1 MILHTLTAT
10 FGCLNNST
18 LELQEGLNLIQA
30 PNESGKSTW
39 LAFLR
44 SMLYGLPTR
53 ERGALAD
60 KNRYIPWN
68 GAAMSGRMELTDGAQ
83 ELVLVRDTVH
93 GGTPMGRF
101 YAAYAGTATQV
112 EGMTGQNAGERLT
125 GVPRAVF
132 ERSAFIR
139 QNALSIDQ
147 DAELEKRIA
156 ALISSG
162 DETTSYLETEK
173 RLRTALNRRRHNQTG
188 LLPRTEAEI
197 AALRQSLT
205 QLHTLQQESDQAR
218 LQARCAGEAAEMAAQ
233 KLALHDRMDEIEAK
247 RAFFAANRERGR
259 SPESS
264 IGSRSHPPPPAADA
278 HQIQRRQPAYHS
290 GVHEP
295 CTVPG

>member
-162 DETTSYLETEK
+162 DETHIF
-173 RLRTALNRRRHNQTG
+173 R
-188 LLPRTEAEI
+188 
-197 AALRQSLT
+197 
-205 QLHTLQQESDQAR
+205 
-218 LQARCAGEAAEMAAQ
+218 
-233 KLALHDRMDEIEAK
+233 
-247 RAFFAANRERGR
+247 
-259 SPESS
+259 
-264 IGSRSHPPPPAADA
+264 
-278 HQIQRRQPAYHS
+278 
-290 GVHEP
+290 
-295 CTVPG
+295 